1 MAANP
6 PAARAGAN
14 ATRTCWFT
22 TKSSSAICTKVAT
35 VDKAAPA
42 TALPMFVGRSAAHPA
57 IDPMVA
63 VLEMKP
69 EAKPAIGKP

>member
-1 MAANP
+1 
-6 PAARAGAN
+6 
-14 ATRTCWFT
+14 
-22 TKSSSAICTKVAT
+22 
-35 VDKAAPA
+35 
-42 TALPMFVGRSAAHPA
+42 MFVGRSAAHPA